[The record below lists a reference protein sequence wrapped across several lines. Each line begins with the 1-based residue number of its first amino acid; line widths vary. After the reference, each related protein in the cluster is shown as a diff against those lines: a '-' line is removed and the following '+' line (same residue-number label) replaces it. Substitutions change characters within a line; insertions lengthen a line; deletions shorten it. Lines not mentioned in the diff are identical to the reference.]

1 MSHLSSDLCC
11 YLQPLFILTTYRYI
25 QGNKGI
31 LNITLLF
38 LFKYHLILDFQPH
51 FYISHLPVMAW
62 MAGVFMVW
70 TQTQTKKKR
79 NRIFNKKQAVYF
91 GPISKMEKKAKYTG
105 TKLNWEQVNY
115 YDN

>member
-38 LFKYHLILDFQPH
+38 LSKYHIGLPTSLLHFTSACHGLDGRCVH
-51 FYISHLPVMAW
+51 
-62 MAGVFMVW
+62 GVDPNAD
-70 TQTQTKKKR
+70 KE
-79 NRIFNKKQAVYF
+79 
-91 GPISKMEKKAKYTG
+91 EKEPN
-105 TKLNWEQVNY
+105 L
-115 YDN
+115 